1 MIIAINGL
9 SGIDNIREVSRLG
22 VQWIGL
28 DFEGNRVRRIHQR
41 PALSGIM
48 PDTPQLKPT
57 EMPQETTLM
66 GIFHDEMPQ
75 NIITHIYNFHLDV
88 VLLNGGENTVL
99 IDNLRRTVIPDIRR
113 EVMFIK
119 TIRVQRHEDIIRAQL
134 FEGHADYLLYDMTDA
149 PWTWLTENEV
159 KIPFLISG
167 GLTEK
172 DARKMRD
179 FHHPL
184 HVGFCLGKEM
194 ESEVGHIDVER
205 VRLLLNTLSYR

>member
-9 SGIDNIREVSRLG
+9 SEIDNIREVSRLG

-28 DFEGNRVRRIHQR
+28 DFEGNSVRRIPQR

-48 PDTPQLKPT
+48 PDTPQLKPA
-57 EMPQETTLM
+57 EMPQETTMM

-88 VLLNGGENTVL
+88 VLLNSGENTVL

-113 EVMFIK
+113 EVMFVK
-119 TIRVQRHEDIIRAQL
+119 TIRVHSREDILRAQL
-134 FEGHADYLLYDMTDA
+134 FKGHADYLLYDMTDA
-149 PWTWLTENEV
+149 PWDWLTENEV
-159 KIPFLISG
+159 KMPFLISG

-172 DARKMRD
+172 DTQKMCD

-205 VRLLLNTLSYR
+205 VRLLLNTLS